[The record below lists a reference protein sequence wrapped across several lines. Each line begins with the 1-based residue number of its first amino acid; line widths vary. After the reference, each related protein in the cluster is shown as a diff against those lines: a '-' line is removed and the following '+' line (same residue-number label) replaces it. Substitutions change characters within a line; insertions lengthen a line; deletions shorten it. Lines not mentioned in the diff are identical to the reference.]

1 MRLVRLLLLKLGTC
15 DVFELFN
22 LSLSVE
28 NSVNKTLLDL
38 NIKTDPPAQFE
49 CLSCHK
55 AIKQALLDK
64 DPAGMYL
71 ESQSGPFSMLI
82 WDSRFGQ

>member
-1 MRLVRLLLLKLGTC
+1 MC

-28 NSVNKTLLDL
+28 NSLNKTLFDL

-49 CLSCHK
+49 CLSSHK
-55 AIKQALLDK
+55 AIMQALLDE

-71 ESQSGPFSMLI
+71 ESQSGPLLNVDMGL
-82 WDSRFGQ
+82 